1 LSIFVYPQS
10 HNILPWQ
17 GNKNQFSAPLETHLQ
32 GVIAHGEFLKL
43 YRTFAGIGAGANLS
57 IYTFLASL
65 EARLAHERRVRG
77 YENARLPHTIY
88 YQVDGGS
95 ENANSDLL
103 AICEL
108 IVARG
113 LAQRVILTRL
123 PVGHTHEV
131 GFND

>member
-1 LSIFVYPQS
+1 M
-10 HNILPWQ
+10 LPWLA
-17 GNKNQFSAPLETHLQ
+17 NKNQFSAPLETHLQ
-32 GVIAHGEFLKL
+32 GVLMHGQFLKL

-65 EARLAHERRVRG
+65 EARLQKEIEERG
-77 YENARLPHTIY
+77 DLARLPNTIF

-113 LAQRVILTRL
+113 LAQKVVLTRL

-131 GFND
+131 RFGYQQGY

>member
-1 LSIFVYPQS
+1 M
-10 HNILPWQ
+10 H
-17 GNKNQFSAPLETHLQ
+17 GQFM
-32 GVIAHGEFLKL
+32 KL

-65 EARLAHERRVRG
+65 DARLSAEIESKKER
-77 YENARLPHTIY
+77 ARLPHTIF
-88 YQVDGGS
+88 YQIDGGS

-113 LAQRVILTRL
+113 LAHKVILTRL

-131 GFND
+131 SCVVFVYILVVVPDEYYSS